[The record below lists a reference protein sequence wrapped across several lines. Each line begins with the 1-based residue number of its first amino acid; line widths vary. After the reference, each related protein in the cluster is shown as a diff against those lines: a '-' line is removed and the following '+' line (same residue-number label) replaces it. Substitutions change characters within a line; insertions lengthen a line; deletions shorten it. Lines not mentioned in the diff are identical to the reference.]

1 MTTTPGCRSPGVLE
15 ALATASARLASVSGS
30 DPALAEL
37 GTRVDELRYLAAD
50 VAADLGSYLA
60 DADIDPARLEQ
71 VEQRRAALGD
81 AAPGSTAPPSTTC
94 SGWGARGRA
103 AGWTSSTAPATASSE
118 LDGAASW
125 P

>member
-1 MTTTPGCRSPGVLE
+1 MPSPGVLE
-15 ALATASARLASVSGS
+15 ALATASSRLASVSGS
-30 DPALAEL
+30 DPALAEI

-81 AAPGSTAPPSTTC
+81 LTRLYGPTVDDVL
-94 SGWGARGRA
+94 GWGARGRPPGHRA
-103 AGWTSSTAPATASSE
+103 RRHRRPHRRAR
-118 LDGAASW
+118 GARRGR
-125 P
+125 